1 MSRLKV
7 PSLQHLARNY
17 ADNSSE
23 ICRKLVQL
31 VRGSPNFNYNPLFS
45 AVRDLLLLKMNYEQ
59 VEEGIRR
66 YIRRE
71 DIRENFLEVLPL
83 LHKHFRD
90 VSPDFVNSIS
100 TRNYAVGPRLL
111 VPFTPPIMY
120 GVGGQLYFPWFS
132 FWRSNPLG
140 KENLSLFVTAVFELL
155 EQDPDLE
162 NARFQIL
169 DFSAAPT
176 IKQRT
181 LKILEANDIPRLSD
195 DRKKEMLEV
204 FADGYAMAKTVLA
217 QEEAESPGDD
227 VRESPIDDEDQPD
240 LFD

>member
-1 MSRLKV
+1 M
-7 PSLQHLARNY
+7 
-17 ADNSSE
+17 
-23 ICRKLVQL
+23 
-31 VRGSPNFNYNPLFS
+31 
-45 AVRDLLLLKMNYEQ
+45 
-59 VEEGIRR
+59 
-66 YIRRE
+66 
-71 DIRENFLEVLPL
+71 
-83 LHKHFRD
+83 
-90 VSPDFVNSIS
+90 
-100 TRNYAVGPRLL
+100 
-111 VPFTPPIMY
+111 
-120 GVGGQLYFPWFS
+120 
-132 FWRSNPLG
+132 
-140 KENLSLFVTAVFELL
+140 TAVFELL